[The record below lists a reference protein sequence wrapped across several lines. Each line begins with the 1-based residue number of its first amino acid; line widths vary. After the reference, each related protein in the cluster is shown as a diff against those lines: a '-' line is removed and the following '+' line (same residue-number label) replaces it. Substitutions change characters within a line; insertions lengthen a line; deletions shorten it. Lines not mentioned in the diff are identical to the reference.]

1 MNKKMNEIII
11 GEGEELIENW
21 NYGFET
27 IDSTLNNFITEA
39 AEFKIKIDWS
49 NIIKT
54 IFNISNIKKNYK
66 PERCLDI
73 YELVED
79 LNVSYENHE
88 VDYPGGGQVFITIS
102 AQKENLNKIKESLNS
117 LIKNLEE
124 LWINNGVNIMSFKKI
139 IEIKNVNINYL
150 SNKIIENDKRIEI
163 FNKES
168 TQKTKI
174 IDELILI
181 MSFILHPTDLFYKN
195 GSILITKDKTLLK
208 IVNYQNNI
216 EQDYINVL
224 IKFLKR
230 LQFNIVEVNELGIDK
245 SELSHITILQMG
257 GIDGLRGWSQ
267 KNTLLECLNNDS
279 VDPLKI
285 REDYLIWSKNV
296 NK

>member
-1 MNKKMNEIII
+1 MNKKINEIII

-139 IEIKNVNINYL
+139 IEIKNDNINYL

-216 EQDYINVL
+216 EQDYINDL
-224 IKFLKR
+224 INFLKR

>member
-1 MNKKMNEIII
+1 MNEIII
-11 GEGEELIENW
+11 GEGEELIKNW

-27 IDSTLNNFITEA
+27 IDSTLNNFIIEA
-39 AEFKIKIDWS
+39 EEFKIKIDWS

-54 IFNISNIKKNYK
+54 IFNISNLKKNYK

-79 LNVSYENHE
+79 LSVRYEKNE

-102 AQKENLNKIKESLNS
+102 AQKENLHNIKDSLNL
-117 LIKNLEE
+117 LIKFLEE
-124 LWINNGVNIMSFKKI
+124 FWINNGINIMSLKKV
-139 IEIKNVNINYL
+139 IEIKNDDINYL
-150 SNKIIENDKRIEI
+150 SNKIIENDKKIEI
-163 FNKES
+163 LNKES

-174 IDELILI
+174 IEELILI

-195 GSILITKDKTLLK
+195 SSILITKDKTLLK

-216 EQDYINVL
+216 EQDYINNL
-224 IKFLKR
+224 INFLNR
-230 LQFNIVEVNELGIDK
+230 LQFNIVEVNELAIDK

-257 GIDGLRGWSQ
+257 SIDGLRGWSQ
-267 KNTLLECLNNDS
+267 KNTHLECLDNDS

-285 REDYLIWSKNV
+285 REAYLNWTKNTK
-296 NK
+296 N

>member
-1 MNKKMNEIII
+1 MNEIII

-79 LNVSYENHE
+79 LNVSYENYE

-102 AQKENLNKIKESLNS
+102 AQKENLNNIKESLNS
-117 LIKNLEE
+117 LIKILEE
-124 LWINNGVNIMSFKKI
+124 LWINNGVNVMSFKKI
-139 IEIKNVNINYL
+139 IEIKNDNINHL
-150 SNKIIENDKRIEI
+150 SNKIIENDKKIEI

-208 IVNYQNNI
+208 IINYQNNI
-216 EQDYINVL
+216 EQDYINDL
-224 IKFLKR
+224 INFLKR

-267 KNTLLECLNNDS
+267 ENTLLECLNNDS

>member
-79 LNVSYENHE
+79 LNVSYENYE

-102 AQKENLNKIKESLNS
+102 AQKENLNNIKESLNS
-117 LIKNLEE
+117 LIKILEE
-124 LWINNGVNIMSFKKI
+124 LWINNGVNVMSFKKI
-139 IEIKNVNINYL
+139 IEIKNDNINHL
-150 SNKIIENDKRIEI
+150 SNKIIENDKKIEI

-208 IVNYQNNI
+208 IINYQNNI
-216 EQDYINVL
+216 EQDYINDL
-224 IKFLKR
+224 INFLKR

-267 KNTLLECLNNDS
+267 ENTLLECLNNDS

>member
-1 MNKKMNEIII
+1 MNKKTNEIII

-21 NYGFET
+21 NYGFE
-27 IDSTLNNFITEA
+27 IINSTLNNFITEA

-79 LNVSYENHE
+79 LNVSYENRE

-102 AQKENLNKIKESLNS
+102 AQKENLNNIKKSLNS

-124 LWINNGVNIMSFKKI
+124 LWINNGVNIISFKKI
-139 IEIKNVNINYL
+139 IEIKNDNINYL
-150 SNKIIENDKRIEI
+150 SNKIIENDKKIEI

-195 GSILITKDKTLLK
+195 GSILITKDKTLFK
-208 IVNYQNNI
+208 IVNYQYNI
-216 EQDYINVL
+216 EQDYINDL
-224 IKFLKR
+224 INFLKR

-257 GIDGLRGWSQ
+257 GIDELRGWSQ

-296 NK
+296 IK